1 MSNEQLIDDVNDELH
16 WDPRLDNSAIAVSA
30 DDGTVTLRGAVGT
43 FREKREAKK
52 AAERVYGVTEV
63 KNDLQVKL
71 MTDSRRDDADLRAD
85 VLQSLA
91 LDSLVPATID
101 AQVDDGYVTLT
112 GKAEWQYQRDEAES
126 VAANVVGVLDVEDN
140 VELIG
145 PPPDAGDVQDDI
157 KRAFK
162 RNAKLDA
169 KDLSVA
175 TSDHT
180 VTVSGTVRSWAEHDE
195 AIDAAWAAPGVRDV
209 KDRIAVLY

>member
-1 MSNEQLIDDVNDELH
+1 MSNDDLVTAVAEELL
-16 WDPRLDNSAIAVSA
+16 WDPKLDSESIAVSA
-30 DDGTVTLRGAVGT
+30 DGGVVSLRGAVGS
-43 FREKREAKK
+43 FHEKREAKK
-52 AAERVYGVTEV
+52 AAERVYGVIEV
-63 KNDLQVKL
+63 QNELQVKL

-101 AQVDDGYVTLT
+101 ADVTDGYVILT
-112 GKAEWQYQRDEAES
+112 GKAEWQYQRDEADY
-126 VAANVVGVLDVEDN
+126 VTAHLLGVIGVEND

-145 PPPDAGDVQDDI
+145 PPPNAGNVKDGID
-157 KRAFK
+157 RAFK

-169 KDLSVA
+169 KDLSVE

-180 VTVSGTVRSWAEHDE
+180 VTVNGTVRSWAEHDE

-209 KDRIAVLY
+209 KDRLAVLY